1 MNMFNSQRLTLL
13 QQKLFSYKKN
23 DYQLDHYKQNN
34 KKETTME
41 EIIAADFFRCLA
53 SKEITTLTFIKK
65 RE

>member
-13 QQKLFSYKKN
+13 QQKHFSYKEN

-34 KKETTME
+34 KKETTLE
-41 EIIAADFFRCLA
+41 EIIAADFFRWLA